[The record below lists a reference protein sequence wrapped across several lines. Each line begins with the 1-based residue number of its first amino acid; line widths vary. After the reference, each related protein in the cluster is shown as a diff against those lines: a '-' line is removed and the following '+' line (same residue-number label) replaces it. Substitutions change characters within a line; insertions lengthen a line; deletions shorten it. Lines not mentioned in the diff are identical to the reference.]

1 MSGEDLS
8 VTAAMRPAEEVM
20 RLARLGSSFPTRLS
34 FMRTLI
40 RQLASE
46 AGEVTRPVWEID
58 DEGFGRAVYTVQ
70 LTGHEY
76 SLVAFSTALAP
87 ENRTD
92 RVIAEAWDSSY
103 VLFDGVPTTA
113 DLDRLEAAVPRQ
125 ESARYRST
133 ELCLSRA
140 NKSVRLFEHVASS
153 LASGRQPDQAM
164 LASVG
169 YLMRT
174 TAVYGNG
181 KFGISDRANFAD
193 RPGMGHPFRAE
204 MLSVWLIR
212 GFTIDLVN
220 HVGQRRSPET
230 AIALDKN
237 LQRQLGIGNATGLGM
252 APFLVNHPILFNNWM
267 TARETAIARVR
278 VIEFADRRSVRRVGD
293 LLSRAQHHVAQWQV
307 DDVQQTNRIATLDN
321 ELSEVVVLLDESW
334 FNESMPWDRLMT
346 QAHQWSL
353 ETQELLAALLVE
365 AHPDLVD
372 DLAAD
377 MASVRPPCLDATL
390 TVDEL
395 GEQLA
400 ETFSW
405 ALDIDFDSVSESAQ
419 FWYISEE
426 KLEPRLGLRYE
437 EPGAELEQP
446 LDVARQVKGLAG
458 ALAHALPAQPIAAFL
473 CDFPEHRNAALRV
486 QTAAMYPYAEIR
498 DNLISECCL
507 PVDMLRAKLAFFGA
521 SKFDPKSD
529 RWTRITLYQGAPLFG
544 DIADPAP
551 GFDADDWWLPVSAA
565 S

>member
-1 MSGEDLS
+1 
-8 VTAAMRPAEEVM
+8 
-20 RLARLGSSFPTRLS
+20 
-34 FMRTLI
+34 
-40 RQLASE
+40 
-46 AGEVTRPVWEID
+46 
-58 DEGFGRAVYTVQ
+58 
-70 LTGHEY
+70 
-76 SLVAFSTALAP
+76 
-87 ENRTD
+87 
-92 RVIAEAWDSSY
+92 
-103 VLFDGVPTTA
+103 
-113 DLDRLEAAVPRQ
+113 
-125 ESARYRST
+125 
-133 ELCLSRA
+133 
-140 NKSVRLFEHVASS
+140 
-153 LASGRQPDQAM
+153 
-164 LASVG
+164 
-169 YLMRT
+169 
-174 TAVYGNG
+174 
-181 KFGISDRANFAD
+181 
-193 RPGMGHPFRAE
+193 
-204 MLSVWLIR
+204 
-212 GFTIDLVN
+212 
-220 HVGQRRSPET
+220 
-230 AIALDKN
+230 
-237 LQRQLGIGNATGLGM
+237 M

-278 VIEFADRRSVRRVGD
+278 VIKVADRRSVRRVGD
-293 LLSRAQHHVAQWQV
+293 LLSRAQRHVAQWQV
-307 DDVQQTNRIATLDN
+307 DDAQQTNRIATLDN

-334 FNESMPWDRLMT
+334 FNEAMPWDRLMT

-372 DLAAD
+372 DLAPD
-377 MASVRPPCLDATL
+377 MASLRPPCLDATR

-395 GEQLA
+395 DEQLA

-458 ALAHALPAQPIAAFL
+458 ALAHAAPTQSIAAFL

-565 S
+565 L